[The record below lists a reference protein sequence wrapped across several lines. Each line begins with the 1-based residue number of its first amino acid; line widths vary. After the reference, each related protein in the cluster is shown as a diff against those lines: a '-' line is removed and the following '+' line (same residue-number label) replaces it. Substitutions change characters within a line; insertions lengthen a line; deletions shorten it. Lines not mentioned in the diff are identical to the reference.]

1 LRQVRPILGVRV
13 VLTADAQRQFDA
25 LPLAIR
31 TRIRKLFAR
40 LAAWP
45 EVSGVKPLRGA
56 QAGHYRVRTGAYR
69 AQLPVLEDVV
79 IVVKVG
85 HRDRFYE
92 S

>member
-1 LRQVRPILGVRV
+1 MERVRARLVDRF
-13 VLTADAQRQFDA
+13 AQR
-25 LPLAIR
+25 P
-31 TRIRKLFAR
+31 
-40 LAAWP
+40 
-45 EVSGVKPLRGA
+45 S
-56 QAGHYRVRTGAYR
+56 GHYRVRTGAYR